1 MQVLQD
7 HLETKA
13 FAVAIGCSSSSGVS
27 IAEITDDDSGGS
39 GKELGDWRRR
49 HESNNSDGTSKM
61 ERCRLSSFRCCCFL
75 SAAVAAAA
83 AVEKAASFDI
93 AANAVS
99 SS

>member
-13 FAVAIGCSSSSGVS
+13 FAVAIGCSSSPGVS

-61 ERCRLSSFRCCCFL
+61 ERCRFSSFRCGCFL
-75 SAAVAAAA
+75 SAAAA
-83 AVEKAASFDI
+83 AVLVEEAASFDI